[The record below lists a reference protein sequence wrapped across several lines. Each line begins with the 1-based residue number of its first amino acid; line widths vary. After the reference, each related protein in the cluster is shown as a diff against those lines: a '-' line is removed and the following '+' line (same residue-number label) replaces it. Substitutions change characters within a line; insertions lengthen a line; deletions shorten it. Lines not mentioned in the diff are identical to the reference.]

1 LHKLKLKG
9 NNMNIAKTLFA
20 TALLT
25 LSSAALAG
33 GNFKPKHGGVVQ
45 EVGEVQYEVVVKADS
60 VAIYIEDHG
69 KKIDTKGASAK
80 VSFLN
85 GVEKSE
91 ATLAPAGENKLE
103 AKGAF
108 NVKSGTKVTAVVGMA
123 GKPAKT
129 VRVFVP

>member
-1 LHKLKLKG
+1 
-9 NNMNIAKTLFA
+9 MSMAKTLIAAAF
-20 TALLT
+20 LT

-33 GNFKPKHGGVVQ
+33 GDFKPKYGGVVQ
-45 EVGEVQYEVVVKADS
+45 EVSEIQYEVVAKADS

-69 KKIDTKGASAK
+69 KKVDVKGATAK
-80 VSFLN
+80 VSFLT
-85 GVEKSE
+85 GAEKSE

-103 AKGAF
+103 AKGTF
-108 NVKSGTKVTAVVGMA
+108 NVKSGTKVTAVVTMA

>member
-1 LHKLKLKG
+1 M
-9 NNMNIAKTLFA
+9 NMAKTFFA
-20 TALLT
+20 TAFLT

-33 GNFKPKHGGVVQ
+33 GDFKPKHGGVVQ
-45 EVGEVQYEVVVKADS
+45 EVSEIQYEVVAKADS
-60 VAIYIEDHG
+60 VAIYVKDHG
-69 KKIDTKGASAK
+69 KKVDVKGASAK

-103 AKGAF
+103 AKGTF
-108 NVKSGTKVTAVVGMA
+108 NVKSGTKVTAVVTMA
-123 GKPAKT
+123 GKAAKT

>member
-1 LHKLKLKG
+1 
-9 NNMNIAKTLFA
+9 MNISKILFA

-25 LSSAALAG
+25 LASAALAG
-33 GNFKPKHGGVVQ
+33 GDFKPRHGGVVQ
-45 EVGEVQYEVVVKADS
+45 EVSEVQYEVVAKADS

-69 KKIDTKGASAK
+69 KKVDAKGASAK

-85 GVEKSE
+85 GVEKSV
-91 ATLAPAGENKLE
+91 ATLLPAGENRLE
-103 AKGAF
+103 ARGTF
-108 NVKSGTKVTAVVGMA
+108 NVKSGTKVTAVVTMV